1 VRGGLTFF
9 FDNTFPPQIVK
20 ILNILGVE
28 ARHLQDE
35 FPAETNDVDW
45 IPEVGRCGWVVI
57 TGDRGISRKPAERK
71 VLEEANVIAV
81 FMAKGFTTKPIFELV
96 SLFLRWWPEIERT
109 VSRVRPATS
118 LEVNPNGKVTL
129 L

>member
-1 VRGGLTFF
+1 M
-9 FDNTFPPQIVK
+9 I
-20 ILNILGVE
+20 
-28 ARHLQDE
+28 
-35 FPAETNDVDW
+35 DW
-45 IPEVGRCGWVVI
+45 IPKVGRQGWVVI

-81 FMAKGFTTKPIFELV
+81 FMAKGFTAKPIFELV

-109 VSRVRPATS
+109 VSRVRPGTS